1 MIRRLP
7 NPSPRCWKAIG
18 YEVTHAADGLSGLLA
33 FNQNPDQW
41 AAVLVDLQLPHVSG
55 NALLKEMHRIRPTL
69 PLIVLTGAEP
79 GTNLD
84 VYEQGAVILWHKP
97 VSSSESPRESQGA
110 HPYPDLNRGIR
121 ESVVPEGLLR
131 IARQFIAGYR
141 YRTARPSGTA
151 IAPPHGRFQAS
162 RLRTRRR

>member
-1 MIRRLP
+1 MERFNSTQVI
-7 NPSPRCWKAIG
+7 PRHAKRHILHIEDDPEVAGAVSELLESNG

-41 AAVLVDLQLPHVSG
+41 SVVLVDLELPHVSG
-55 NALLKEMHRIRPTL
+55 NSLLKEMHQLRPTL

-97 VSSSESPRESQGA
+97 VSASEILENLKA
-110 HPYPDLNRGIR
+110 LI
-121 ESVVPEGLLR
+121 E
-131 IARQFIAGYR
+131 A
-141 YRTARPSGTA
+141 
-151 IAPPHGRFQAS
+151 
-162 RLRTRRR
+162 

>member
-1 MIRRLP
+1 MP
-7 NPSPRCWKAIG
+7 NVIFSISRMTLKLQAPWARSWKTNG

-41 AAVLVDLQLPHVSG
+41 SAVLVDLNLPHVSG
-55 NALLKEMHRIRPTL
+55 NSLLKEMHKARPSL

-97 VSSSESPRESQGA
+97 VSST
-110 HPYPDLNRGIR
+110 DLLENLKALIH
-121 ESVVPEGLLR
+121 
-131 IARQFIAGYR
+131 A
-141 YRTARPSGTA
+141 
-151 IAPPHGRFQAS
+151 
-162 RLRTRRR
+162 